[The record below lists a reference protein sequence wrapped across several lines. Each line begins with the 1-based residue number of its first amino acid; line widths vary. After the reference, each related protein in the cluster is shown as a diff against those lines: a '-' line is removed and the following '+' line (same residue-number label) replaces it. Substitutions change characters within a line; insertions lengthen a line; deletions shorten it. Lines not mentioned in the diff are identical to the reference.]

1 MTIEV
6 DEEELEQ
13 GLLGLIMAL
22 VEIIKEVIDQQA
34 LELVESGVL
43 DDESAEQL
51 GQSLRDLE
59 ETIQQ
64 IEEEQNVEETASETK
79 EQLDRTVDDVL
90 NTALNPAEWAREIE
104 AQEQRGFTDG
114 IDDEPVADSEHETPA
129 TNAGGTE
136 E

>member
-13 GLLGLIMAL
+13 GLLGLIMAV
-22 VEIIKEVIDQQA
+22 VEILKEVIDKQA
-34 LELVESGVL
+34 LRLVEEGVL

-51 GQSLRDLE
+51 GQSLMDLE

-64 IEEEQNVEETASETK
+64 IEEEQNLNDTASETK

-90 NTALNPAEWAREIE
+90 NTAINPEVWAEEIA
-104 AQEQRGFTDG
+104 AQESDRDPTLESSGSQPGVDG
-114 IDDEPVADSEHETPA
+114 E
-129 TNAGGTE
+129 
-136 E
+136 

>member
-34 LELVESGVL
+34 LELVEKGVL

-51 GQSLRDLE
+51 GQSLMDLE

-64 IEEEQNVEETASETK
+64 IEEEQNIEETASETK
-79 EQLDRTVDDVL
+79 DQLDRTVDDVL

-104 AQEQRGFTDG
+104 EQEGNSIQTVGDG
-114 IDDEPVADSEHETPA
+114 IFEGERSPPEAMRGEDE
-129 TNAGGTE
+129 
-136 E
+136 

>member
-34 LELVESGVL
+34 LELVEEGVL

-51 GQSLRDLE
+51 GQSLMDLE

-64 IEEEQNVEETASETK
+64 IEEEQNIEETASETK
-79 EQLDRTVDDVL
+79 DQLDRTVDDVL

-104 AQEQRGFTDG
+104 AQESDSVETVDNGVSEG
-114 IDDEPVADSEHETPA
+114 ELSPAAASEGEDE
-129 TNAGGTE
+129 
-136 E
+136 

>member
-34 LELVESGVL
+34 LELVEEGVL
-43 DDESAEQL
+43 DDESTEQL
-51 GQSLRDLE
+51 GQSLMDLE

-64 IEEEQNVEETASETK
+64 IEEEQNIEETASETK
-79 EQLDRTVDDVL
+79 DQLDRTVDDVL

-104 AQEQRGFTDG
+104 EQEGDSIRTVDDG
-114 IDDEPVADSEHETPA
+114 ISEGERSPPEA
-129 TNAGGTE
+129 SEGKTND
-136 E
+136 